1 MRANPPGRKAGLARV
16 LFMAYHGVTVGQI
29 LGRSR
34 RKESVMLRRS
44 RFETGTATTLW
55 LTTPRVVAGGQ
66 GIAR

>member
-1 MRANPPGRKAGLARV
+1 
-16 LFMAYHGVTVGQI
+16 MAYHGVTVGQI

-44 RFETGTATTLW
+44 RFETGAATTLW